1 MKNKL
6 LMSLVLVCAF
16 LGIAGAHTVHAA
28 DTGAKFTVS
37 PVYPA
42 NQADKTLGYFQ
53 LETPADSKGSL
64 QVNVANL
71 DPDKT
76 RVFKVTPVAA
86 TTSDAG
92 QINYTPS
99 SAKPDASAQYVV
111 TQFLTR
117 SVTITL
123 APKTQKTVTFAYQ
136 IPKDGFKGT
145 LLGSIYVLDTSSGE
159 QKSKGFALNNRFAM
173 ALGLSMTMNRDQ
185 VVAPDL
191 RLGTVKAQTHQNKP
205 VVAARLRNVKPSYFR
220 NMTVDAKIT
229 KNGQNDSLYTAKLAD
244 GSMAPNSN
252 FNFLIGTNGKAI
264 PAGNYVYHM
273 TVKATGRTWRFT
285 RAFTVSPE
293 QHAKIAGEIGE
304 KPSSHLWYWLIG
316 IAILLLLAL
325 VAWLFYLLGK
335 RRREQDENEEDD
347 R

>member
-1 MKNKL
+1 
-6 LMSLVLVCAF
+6 MSLVLVCAF

-71 DPDKT
+71 DPDKA

-117 SVTITL
+117 SVMITL

-159 QKSKGFALNNRFAM
+159 QKNKGFALNNRFAM
-173 ALGLSMTMNRDQ
+173 VLGLAIRSL
-185 VVAPDL
+185 P
-191 RLGTVKAQTHQNKP
+191 QT
-205 VVAARLRNVKPSYFR
+205 
-220 NMTVDAKIT
+220 
-229 KNGQNDSLYTAKLAD
+229 
-244 GSMAPNSN
+244 
-252 FNFLIGTNGKAI
+252 
-264 PAGNYVYHM
+264 
-273 TVKATGRTWRFT
+273 
-285 RAFTVSPE
+285 
-293 QHAKIAGEIGE
+293 
-304 KPSSHLWYWLIG
+304 
-316 IAILLLLAL
+316 
-325 VAWLFYLLGK
+325 
-335 RRREQDENEEDD
+335 
-347 R
+347 